1 MPIDKSKLPSPDQYF
16 LGQFKGAKISGKS
29 LRLPCPIH
37 KGNGPNLSVDRES
50 GLWQCFTC
58 NARGGDVVDFE
69 MQWHKVGFVRAA
81 SNFGAWI
88 PNGQA
93 PTTTAP
99 RLDYRAMLNL
109 LQTEVQ
115 IAALIASDISNGKT
129 PSAQDASRLITS
141 AGRINQV
148 VGVMR

>member
-1 MPIDKSKLPSPDQYF
+1 MPLDKSKLPSPDDYF
-16 LGQFKGAKISGKS
+16 GQFAGAKISGKS

-58 NARGGDVVDFE
+58 NARGGDVVDFYQAMHE
-69 MQWHKVGFVRAA
+69 VGFVHACIALGCWVADGKAA
-81 SNFGAWI
+81 T
-88 PNGQA
+88 PR
-93 PTTTAP
+93 AP
-99 RLDYRAMLNL
+99 RLNYRAMLNV